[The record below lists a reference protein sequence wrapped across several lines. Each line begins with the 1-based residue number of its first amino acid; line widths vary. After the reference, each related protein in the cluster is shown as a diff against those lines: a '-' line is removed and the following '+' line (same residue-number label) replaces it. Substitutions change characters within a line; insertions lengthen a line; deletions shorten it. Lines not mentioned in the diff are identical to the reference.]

1 MYDNYLHGRI
11 STSDCICTDGVIISD
26 NGRAYVSAGVIS
38 TIADTTTIASTP
50 KQEPK
55 KGKRLLT
62 RYEKLDP
69 KNIKKVVFN
78 NPATIIIFTDD
89 TKVVAKVHNEEFDEE
104 KGFLMAMSRI
114 LFETRAEMNK
124 IIDKGI
130 EDSYK

>member
-11 STSDCICTDGVIISD
+11 STNDYICTDAVIISD
-26 NGRAYVSAGVIS
+26 NGKTYLSAGVIS
-38 TIADTTTIASTP
+38 TIADTTTIANTS
-50 KQEPK
+50 KQKSK
-55 KGKRLLT
+55 KSKRLLT

-69 KNIKKVVFN
+69 KNIKKVIFN

-89 TKVVAKVHNEEFDEE
+89 TKVVAKAHNEEFDEE

-124 IIDKGI
+124 IIDKGM